1 MLSNL
6 MVSTLDALS
15 DAVHIDRLDY
25 IMTYYVGC

>member
-1 MLSNL
+1 MLSNS

-25 IMTYYVGC
+25 IMTYVGC